1 MYPTYILGVPSNFRG
16 EELIESL
23 KDFGL
28 APNIVWGPQISVDDG
43 LIAENTNQKFANF
56 AINRDIK
63 PQEVAC
69 CIGHIRMYLRFLES
83 KEEWGLFLEDD
94 AICLANPKV
103 LLEAMPT
110 VKEPCHVFVHD
121 GPGTNLNLMTSTHN
135 SLGQMGMMRRL
146 DPQYGAYGYLLNRA
160 AVILILRSK
169 VISHINTPDWPY
181 LWPRAIKFYQ
191 SNIVFFTHPKDMSMS
206 IIGERINAESKITK
220 QLPNPLRV
228 LAGIKVG
235 LSLRE
240 VLGKE
245 ITLKLLRLSLQ
256 ILRKIGLTL

>member
-23 KDFGL
+23 RDFGFE
-28 APNIVWGPQISVDDG
+28 PNIVWGPQISVDDK

-69 CIGHIRMYLRFLES
+69 CLGHIRMYLEFFES

-94 AICLANPKV
+94 AICLVNPKSF
-103 LLEAMPT
+103 LEALPI
-110 VKEPCHVFVHD
+110 VKEACHVFVHD
-121 GPGTNLNLMTSTHN
+121 GPGTNFNLMTSRHD
-135 SLGQMGMMRRL
+135 SLGQLGMAKRL

-160 AVILILRSK
+160 AVRLILESK
-169 VISHINTPDWPY
+169 VVSHINTPDWPY
-181 LWPRAIKFYQ
+181 LWPHAIKFYQ
-191 SNIVFFTHPKDMSMS
+191 SKTVFFTHPKDMSMS
-206 IIGERINAESKITK
+206 IIGERINAESTIIN

-228 LAGIKVG
+228 LAGIKLG
-235 LSLRE
+235 LSVRE

-245 ITLKLLRLSLQ
+245 ITLKLLRLPLQ
-256 ILRKIGLTL
+256 ILRKVGLAI